1 LKITLAEVK
10 SLESILSK
18 IFNKE
23 VNIKIA
29 YRLGSLLK
37 KLNEEM
43 LLLEENRV
51 KLIKKYG
58 IEDEKTK
65 QIQVAPGK
73 TDDFYKEF
81 NELLS
86 LQIEID
92 FEPIPLKDFGEI
104 LISASDILKLDN
116 RIIINDEKTETS

>member
-1 LKITLAEVK
+1 MKITLAEVK